1 MTQRALVI
9 SVSAENKN
17 NTNGNSIFIHKKEI
31 FMKMEDKQKRLKVFT
46 IHEETINK
54 SVLDHKKI
62 LQEKLVVITK
72 LKCENKVF
80 KKQKQEQDEKFKQK
94 ELNTKHLKADI
105 SNIKTGIENQKKSNI
120 SLVELA
126 SQKEIGL
133 MNVRKADDYSE
144 ERKRVGSFMNNV
156 FSNNK

>member
-1 MTQRALVI
+1 
-9 SVSAENKN
+9 
-17 NTNGNSIFIHKKEI
+17 
-31 FMKMEDKQKRLKVFT
+31 MKMEDKQKRLKVFT

-62 LQEKLVVITK
+62 LQEKLEVITK
-72 LKCENKVF
+72 LNCENKVF
-80 KKQKQEQDEKFKQK
+80 KKQKQEYDEKFKQK